1 MNGKFKKCVSMVLSA
16 VVVFIFMTS
25 PASAQTSEEQEFD
38 LLGSLSA
45 KYESNGN
52 PGAISNGSGDAG
64 GPSYGALSVPE
75 LSGRPEN
82 LCLLADLRFEA

>member
-1 MNGKFKKCVSMVLSA
+1 MVLSV

-52 PGAISNGSGDAG
+52 PGAISNGSATQAAPPTEPISFRAIRTAREPLPIG
-64 GPSYGALSVPE
+64 
-75 LSGRPEN
+75 
-82 LCLLADLRFEA
+82 